1 MCAYPF
7 VVLCVSQLQVSWALQ
22 GRKRPD
28 DYRRGG
34 FAPRGG
40 EGEEAGTAAAEDTG
54 VADTEVADMEV
65 GWPLWVQALLS
76 EVRQAGI

>member
-1 MCAYPF
+1 MTTGGE
-7 VVLCVSQLQVSWALQ
+7 ALHP
-22 GRKRPD
+22 G
-28 DYRRGG
+28 
-34 FAPRGG
+34 GG